1 MRPVSCKGTLTHT
14 MSLAF
19 LTELVCLIS
28 HLLTIM
34 LIFPLSTENCCNLL
48 LIVLT
53 SESRLRLSLN
63 LSLLNI
69 IWVILPNEHVV
80 ATLVTV

>member
-1 MRPVSCKGTLTHT
+1 
-14 MSLAF
+14 
-19 LTELVCLIS
+19 
-28 HLLTIM
+28 M

-53 SESRLRLSLN
+53 SEGRLQLSLN

>member
-1 MRPVSCKGTLTHT
+1 
-14 MSLAF
+14 
-19 LTELVCLIS
+19 
-28 HLLTIM
+28 M
-34 LIFPLSTENCCNLL
+34 LIFPPSTENCCNLL

-53 SESRLRLSLN
+53 SEGRLRLSLN

>member
-1 MRPVSCKGTLTHT
+1 
-14 MSLAF
+14 
-19 LTELVCLIS
+19 
-28 HLLTIM
+28 M

-53 SESRLRLSLN
+53 SEGRLRLSLN

-80 ATLVTV
+80 ATLVTVEELGKNNGLFVPCKEI